1 VLQQTIE
8 ELDLYAGI
16 REDDGIEAAVA
27 AMRRDLTV
35 RVEGEHAFELVY
47 QSRDPA
53 VAARVAN
60 RLPEIFVTEAVKVR
74 QEQANRAADLFG
86 TEVDQL
92 KVRLSEWERKIAAF
106 KVQHMGEL
114 PEQLEMN
121 MRGLERVAALMQTK
135 SEELRVAEGRRSDL
149 ARSRLAADSE
159 AGRLKAAE
167 DALTQEL
174 VGARTSW
181 TEDHPEVTRLD
192 QELGAMRTK
201 RERAESLMV
210 AERLERGRAARM
222 VENVQREIEELSVQ
236 ARAYQER
243 MERTPQWA
251 HALGVL
257 QRDYEIARTKYQ
269 SVVSRQVEA
278 QIAREL
284 EARGAKDMFRVI
296 SPAGVPAYPVRPD
309 RMTGMLV
316 ALLVAL
322 VLAILVIVVLEL
334 RDESIRDQSELR
346 TQLPLPV
353 LAVVPQLQSMK
364 TERRVLVPHRS
375 GSGGGRNEISGT
387 PDDTLH

>member
-1 VLQQTIE
+1 
-8 ELDLYAGI
+8 
-16 REDDGIEAAVA
+16 
-27 AMRRDLTV
+27 M
-35 RVEGEHAFELVY
+35 EGEHSFELVY
-47 QSRDPA
+47 QSPDPA
-53 VAARVAN
+53 LAARVAN

-74 QEQANRAADLFG
+74 RTRPTAPRISSGPRSKRSRPRSSD
-86 TEVDQL
+86 
-92 KVRLSEWERKIAAF
+92 WERKIAAF

-167 DALTQEL
+167 DSLTQEL

-192 QELGAMRTK
+192 QELGAMRAK

-222 VENVQREIEELSVQ
+222 VENIQQEIEELSVQ

-257 QRDYEIARTKYQ
+257 QRDYEIARTKYH

-316 ALLVAL
+316 AA
-322 VLAILVIVVLEL
+322 AG
-334 RDESIRDQSELR
+334 RAGARH
-346 TQLPLPV
+346 P
-353 LAVVPQLQSMK
+353 
-364 TERRVLVPHRS
+364 
-375 GSGGGRNEISGT
+375 GGGGAGAA
-387 PDDTLH
+387 